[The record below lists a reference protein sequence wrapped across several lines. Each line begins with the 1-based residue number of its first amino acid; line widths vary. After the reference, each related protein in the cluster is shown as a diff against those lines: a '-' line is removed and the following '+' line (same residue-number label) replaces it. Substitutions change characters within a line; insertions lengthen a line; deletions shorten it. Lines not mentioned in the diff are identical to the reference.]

1 MRILITLARILS
13 SFFSKST
20 SKLKERSLLQELFC
34 LPLYAREVNSK
45 RLFIECQLHAL

>member
-1 MRILITLARILS
+1 MRILITLARIL

>member
-1 MRILITLARILS
+1 MRILITLARIL
-13 SFFSKST
+13 FFSKST
-20 SKLKERSLLQELFC
+20 SNLKERSLLQELFC